1 MINRNE
7 VAKEKCSALQKC
19 CRIIISICGYF
30 MLRLK
35 TDTALELMFN
45 TDSKNEVMFLLTKN
59 GDRIAIATAAD
70 TKAYE
75 ESGLYTEVIEVSGDG
90 FEKVF
95 KEKFDQYQVKRLAV
109 NDSTI
114 DTRCDGLTVGLFKK
128 LEKAIGAETMAKVKC
143 CSYSMLEELRA
154 VRHRAKS
161 RS

>member
-7 VAKEKCSALQKC
+7 VAREKMQRAAEMLQDNN
-19 CRIIISICGYF
+19 IDMWVFYA
-30 MLRLK
+30 RLK

-45 TDSKNEVMFLLTKN
+45 TDSKNEVMFLLTKS

-95 KEKFDQYQVKRLAV
+95 KEKFDQYQV
-109 NDSTI
+109 
-114 DTRCDGLTVGLFKK
+114 
-128 LEKAIGAETMAKVKC
+128 
-143 CSYSMLEELRA
+143 
-154 VRHRAKS
+154 
-161 RS
+161 